1 MNESNK
7 LLSDIVAF
15 RTYAKYIPH
24 LQRRETLQ
32 ETVNRTMNQHLEKFP
47 KLSNEITK
55 AFSLVHELKIMPSMR
70 SMQFAG
76 EAINSNNAR
85 SYNCSFINITYQ
97 RAFSEILFLLL
108 SGTGVGFS
116 VQKRHVNQLSS
127 IRKPKEEGYFRVH
140 DSIEGWSQSLDV
152 LLDGYFNGGIKPDFD
167 FSGIRP
173 KGSYLVTTGAKAP
186 GPEPLRHMLSQ
197 VEKILIN
204 SIGRKLRPIEV
215 HDLCCII
222 ADCVLS
228 GGIRRAALISLFDKS
243 DDEML
248 KSKSGTWWEKSPW
261 RARSNNSVVLHRNE
275 TSKEEFDHILKMCE
289 DSKAGEP
296 GIFWTNDY
304 ELGVNPCAEIS
315 LNTNQFCNLTSINQT
330 GVNSEKEFF
339 KRVRAA
345 TIIGTLQAS
354 YTSFPYLSE
363 KWRLQT
369 EAEALLGVSF
379 TGVADSVGFITP
391 NLLREGAKLVLQTN
405 EEIAKKIGINV
416 AARTTCLKP
425 EGTVS
430 TIVGSSSGVH
440 DRHAKNYIRRIR
452 MNDSDPLAKYLK
464 YTIPDLVEQDIFS
477 ESGVVVSIPQESPK
491 GSVTRDMTSALDML
505 KRANMYNTDWIK
517 EGHRS
522 GLNRHNCSLTIS
534 VRDDEWI
541 SLREEMWNTKDS
553 YTGISLL
560 PYDGGSYQQAPFED
574 ISETKYKEME
584 KLVKHIDLTKV
595 KEIEDFTNRGETLA
609 CSGNVCE
616 INL

>member
-32 ETVNRTMNQHLEKFP
+32 ETTNRTMNQHLERFP

-70 SMQFAG
+70 SMQFSG
-76 EAINSNNAR
+76 EAVNSNNAR
-85 SYNCSFINITYQ
+85 SYNCSFINMTYE

-116 VQKRHVNQLSS
+116 VQKRHINQLPS

-140 DSIEGWSQSLDV
+140 DSIEGWAQSLSI
-152 LLDGYFNGGIKPDFD
+152 LLDAYFNGAIRPDFD

-186 GPEPLRHMLSQ
+186 GAEPLRHMLIQ
-197 VEKILIN
+197 VEKILN
-204 SIGRKLRPIEV
+204 SAIGRKLRPLEV
-215 HDLCCII
+215 HDINCII

-228 GGIRRAALISLFDKS
+228 GGIRRAALISLFDKN
-243 DDEML
+243 DEEML
-248 KSKSGTWWEKSPW
+248 KCKSGTWWEKSPY
-261 RARSNNSVVLHRNE
+261 RARANNSVVLHRDE
-275 TSKEEFDHILKMCE
+275 TTREEFDYILKMCE
-289 DSKAGEP
+289 ESKAGEP

-304 ELGVNPCAEIS
+304 DWGTNPCAEIA
-315 LNTNQFCNLTSINQT
+315 LNSNQFCNLTSINQT
-330 GVNSEKEFF
+330 GVTTEKEFF
-339 KRVRAA
+339 KRIRAA
-345 TIIGTLQAS
+345 SIIGTIQAS

-363 KWRLQT
+363 KWTHIT
-369 EAEALLGVSF
+369 EQEALLGVSF
-379 TGVADSVGFITP
+379 TGVADSTGFITP
-391 NLLREGAKLVLQTN
+391 ELLREGAKLALQTN
-405 EEIAKKIGINV
+405 EEIAKKIGINL
-416 AARTTCLKP
+416 AARVCAVKP

-440 DRHAKNYIRRIR
+440 DRHAKYYIRRIR
-452 MNDSDPLAKYLK
+452 MNESDPLAKYLK
-464 YTIPDLVEQDIFS
+464 YAIPELVEQDIFS

-491 GSVTRDMTSALDML
+491 GSIIREQSSALSML
-505 KRANMYNTDWIK
+505 ERANIYNLNWIK

-522 GLNRHNCSLTIS
+522 GKNRHNCSVTIS
-534 VRDDEWI
+534 VRDDEWND
-541 SLREEMWNTKDS
+541 LREAMWATRES
-553 YTGISLL
+553 YTGIALL
-560 PYDGGSYQQAPFED
+560 PYDGGTYQQAPFED
-574 ISETKYKEME
+574 IDESKYKEME
-584 KLVKHIDLTKV
+584 KLVKIIDLTKV

-609 CSGNVCE
+609 CVGGVCE